1 MYRQLPFRGCGRA
14 RTDRC
19 SSARRFWRRGR
30 RPLLRVPIATDPTG
44 LARPSYA
51 MLDRITTAPRDKIG
65 AVIGHP
71 DEVTMLT
78 VTRALAVFLSI
89 A

>member
-1 MYRQLPFRGCGRA
+1 
-14 RTDRC
+14 
-19 SSARRFWRRGR
+19 
-30 RPLLRVPIATDPTG
+30 
-44 LARPSYA
+44 